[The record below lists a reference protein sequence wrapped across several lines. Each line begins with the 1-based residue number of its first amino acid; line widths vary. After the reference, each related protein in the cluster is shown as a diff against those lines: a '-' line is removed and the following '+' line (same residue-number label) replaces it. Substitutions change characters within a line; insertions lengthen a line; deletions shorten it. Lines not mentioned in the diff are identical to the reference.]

1 MDALAD
7 IALHGLGV
15 EMSLLIFIA
24 AIWAGAINTVV
35 GSGTLVTF
43 PVLVAMGVPPV
54 SATVSN
60 AMGLIAGNFT
70 GAWGYRREIR
80 QVKSV
85 LVKLIPAS
93 ILGGVIGAALLIS
106 LPEEVFGRV
115 APILIVVSLVFVL
128 AQPKLS
134 AWVRARAAR
143 RDEAS
148 GPGVI
153 EGSDVS
159 ESTDASERA
168 DVSES
173 TDVSGNT
180 DRDEPSKAKKSPSM
194 PTVSLVLMLL
204 VFAAGIYGG
213 YFVAAQ
219 GILLMGILGIFLM
232 ANIQQANGVKNLL
245 VAVVNLTAAISYVL
259 VDYLLREPDERVILW
274 GVVAIIAVGST
285 LGGLI
290 GAWVGRRL
298 SPLVLRGIIVTLGL
312 VALFV
317 MLRNLFMA

>member
-1 MDALAD
+1 MEALTD
-7 IALHGLGV
+7 VALHGLGV
-15 EMSLLIFIA
+15 ELLLLIFVA

-93 ILGGVIGAALLIS
+93 VLGGAIGAALLIS

-115 APILIVVSLVFVL
+115 APILIVVSLIFVL
-128 AQPKLS
+128 AQPRLS

-143 RDEAS
+143 REQPVDAEEGVEREA
-148 GPGVI
+148 
-153 EGSDVS
+153 EG
-159 ESTDASERA
+159 AQ
-168 DVSES
+168 
-173 TDVSGNT
+173 
-180 DRDEPSKAKKSPSM
+180 KSPSM
-194 PTVSLVLMLL
+194 PAVSVVLMLL

-232 ANIQQANGVKNLL
+232 ADIQQANGVKNLL

-298 SPLVLRGIIVTLGL
+298 SPVVLRAIIVTLGL

-317 MLRNLFMA
+317 MLRSLFLG

>member
-1 MDALAD
+1 MEALAD
-7 IALHGLGV
+7 FFLDDLSVAQL
-15 EMSLLIFIA
+15 LLILVA
-24 AIWAGAINTVV
+24 GIWAGAINTVV

-54 SATVSN
+54 SATISN

-93 ILGGVIGAALLIS
+93 VLGGVIGAVLLIT

-115 APILIVVSLVFVL
+115 APILIVVSLGFVI
-128 AQPKLS
+128 AQPRLS
-134 AWVRARAAR
+134 AWVRARAAAR
-143 RDEAS
+143 EKDAD
-148 GPGVI
+148 PA
-153 EGSDVS
+153 
-159 ESTDASERA
+159 TDASTTDA
-168 DVSES
+168 DAASAAGTEGAAKS
-173 TDVSGNT
+173 
-180 DRDEPSKAKKSPSM
+180 SKPSM

-245 VAVVNLTAAISYVL
+245 VAVVNLTAAISYL
-259 VDYLLREPDERVILW
+259 FVDYALREADDRVILW
-274 GVVAIIAVGST
+274 EIVVVIAVGST

-298 SPLVLRGIIVTLGL
+298 SPLVLRLIIVTLGL

-317 MLRNLFMA
+317 MLRNLFLGG

>member
-1 MDALAD
+1 MDAL
-7 IALHGLGV
+7 LNFSLNGLGI
-15 EMSLLIFIA
+15 ELLLLILLA

-70 GAWGYRREIR
+70 GAWGYRREIK
-80 QVKSV
+80 QVKGV
-85 LVKLIPAS
+85 LIRLVPAS
-93 ILGGVIGAALLIS
+93 LLGGVIGATLLIT

-115 APILIVVSLVFVL
+115 APILIVISLGFVIF
-128 AQPKLS
+128 QPRLS
-134 AWVRARAAR
+134 RWVKKRAAR
-143 RDEAS
+143 RDQPVDAEEGTERDVDEAM
-148 GPGVI
+148 
-153 EGSDVS
+153 
-159 ESTDASERA
+159 
-168 DVSES
+168 
-173 TDVSGNT
+173 
-180 DRDEPSKAKKSPSM
+180 KSPSM
-194 PTVSLVLMLL
+194 PAVSLILILL
-204 VFAAGIYGG
+204 VFFAGIYGG

-219 GILLMGILGIFLM
+219 GILLMGILGIFLA

-259 VDYLLREPDERVILW
+259 VDYLMRDPDERVILW
-274 GVVAIIAVGST
+274 GVVLIIAIGST

-298 SPLVLRGIIVTLGL
+298 SPLVLRAVIVTLGL
-312 VALFV
+312 VALAV
-317 MLRNLFMA
+317 MLNNLFEWV

>member
-1 MDALAD
+1 MEALAD
-7 IALHGLGV
+7 FFLTDLSLAQL
-15 EMSLLIFIA
+15 LLILVA
-24 AIWAGAINTVV
+24 GIWAGAINTVV

-85 LVKLIPAS
+85 LKKLVPAS
-93 ILGGVIGAALLIS
+93 ILGGVIGATLLIT

-115 APILIVVSLVFVL
+115 APILIVVSLAFVI
-128 AQPKLS
+128 AQPRLS
-134 AWVRARAAR
+134 AWVRARAAAR
-143 RDEAS
+143 EKDAETAGS
-148 GPGVI
+148 GDAADDATDDSAGDSAEGGPG
-153 EGSDVS
+153 
-159 ESTDASERA
+159 
-168 DVSES
+168 
-173 TDVSGNT
+173 
-180 DRDEPSKAKKSPSM
+180 KAAQAGRPSM

-259 VDYLLREPDERVILW
+259 VDYLLREPADRVILW
-274 GVVAIIAVGST
+274 EVVVVIAVGST

-298 SPLVLRGIIVTLGL
+298 SPLVLRLIIVTLGL

-317 MLRNLFMA
+317 MLRNLFVG

>member
-1 MDALAD
+1 MEALSD
-7 IALHGLGV
+7 IALHGLGL
-15 EMSLLIFIA
+15 EMLALIFVA
-24 AIWAGAINTVV
+24 GIWAGAINTVV

-85 LVKLIPAS
+85 LIKLIPAS
-93 ILGGVIGAALLIS
+93 VLGGVIGAALLIT

-115 APILIVVSLVFVL
+115 APILIVISLIFVL
-128 AQPKLS
+128 AQPRLS

-143 RDEAS
+143 REA
-148 GPGVI
+148 GA
-153 EGSDVS
+153 EGSA
-159 ESTDASERA
+159 EGPQGAARASA
-168 DVSES
+168 ATQD
-173 TDVSGNT
+173 TPA
-180 DRDEPSKAKKSPSM
+180 EPPKTPSM

-274 GVVAIIAVGST
+274 GVVAIIAVAST

-298 SPLVLRGIIVTLGL
+298 SPLLLRAVIVTLGL

-317 MLRNLFMA
+317 MLRNLFVG

>member
-1 MDALAD
+1 
-7 IALHGLGV
+7 
-15 EMSLLIFIA
+15 MSLAQLLLILVA
-24 AIWAGAINTVV
+24 GIWAGAINTVV

-85 LVKLIPAS
+85 LKKLVPAS
-93 ILGGVIGAALLIS
+93 ILGGVIGATLLIT

-115 APILIVVSLVFVL
+115 APILIVVSLAFVI
-128 AQPKLS
+128 AQPRLS
-134 AWVRARAAR
+134 AWVRARAAAR
-143 RDEAS
+143 EKDAETAGS
-148 GPGVI
+148 GDATGDSA
-153 EGSDVS
+153 EG
-159 ESTDASERA
+159 ASE
-168 DVSES
+168 
-173 TDVSGNT
+173 
-180 DRDEPSKAKKSPSM
+180 KAAKAGRPSM

-259 VDYLLREPDERVILW
+259 VDYLLREPADRVILW
-274 GVVAIIAVGST
+274 EVVVVIAVGST

-298 SPLVLRGIIVTLGL
+298 SPLVLRLIIVTLGL

-317 MLRNLFMA
+317 MLRNLFVG

>member
-1 MDALAD
+1 MEALAD

-15 EMSLLIFIA
+15 EMLLLIFIA

-115 APILIVVSLVFVL
+115 APILIVVSLIFVL

-148 GPGVI
+148 GSGVI
-153 EGSDVS
+153 EGSDVPEGTDVS
-159 ESTDASERA
+159 EGSDASEG
-168 DVSES
+168 
-173 TDVSGNT
+173 TDVTEGEES
-180 DRDEPSKAKKSPSM
+180 SKAKKAPSM

-317 MLRNLFMA
+317 MLRNLFWA

>member
-1 MDALAD
+1 MEALAD

-15 EMSLLIFIA
+15 EMLLLIFIA

-115 APILIVVSLVFVL
+115 APILIVVSLIFVL

-148 GPGVI
+148 GSGVI

-159 ESTDASERA
+159 EGTDVSEGSDVSGGSDASEG
-168 DVSES
+168 E
-173 TDVSGNT
+173 
-180 DRDEPSKAKKSPSM
+180 EPSKAKKAPSM

-317 MLRNLFMA
+317 MLRNLFWA

>member
-1 MDALAD
+1 MEALAD
-7 IALHGLGV
+7 FFLTDLSLAQL
-15 EMSLLIFIA
+15 LLILVA
-24 AIWAGAINTVV
+24 GIWAGAINTVV

-85 LVKLIPAS
+85 LKKLVPAS
-93 ILGGVIGAALLIS
+93 ILGGVIGATLLIT

-115 APILIVVSLVFVL
+115 APILIVISLGFVI
-128 AQPKLS
+128 AQPRLS
-134 AWVRARAAR
+134 AWVRARAAAR
-143 RDEAS
+143 EKDAEIADS
-148 GPGVI
+148 AAGDSTEDVTGDAAEGTPG
-153 EGSDVS
+153 
-159 ESTDASERA
+159 
-168 DVSES
+168 
-173 TDVSGNT
+173 
-180 DRDEPSKAKKSPSM
+180 KAATAGRPSM

-259 VDYLLREPDERVILW
+259 VDYLLREPLDRVILW
-274 GVVAIIAVGST
+274 EVVVVIAVGST

-298 SPLVLRGIIVTLGL
+298 SPLVLRLIIVTLGL

-317 MLRNLFMA
+317 MLRNLFVG

>member
-1 MDALAD
+1 MEALAD

-15 EMSLLIFIA
+15 EMLLLIFIA

-115 APILIVVSLVFVL
+115 APILIVVSLIFVL

-148 GPGVI
+148 GSGVI
-153 EGSDVS
+153 EGSDVPEGTDVS
-159 ESTDASERA
+159 EASDASEGE
-168 DVSES
+168 ES
-173 TDVSGNT
+173 
-180 DRDEPSKAKKSPSM
+180 SKAKKAPSM

-317 MLRNLFMA
+317 MLRNLFWA

>member
-1 MDALAD
+1 MEALSD
-7 IALHGLGV
+7 IALHGLGL
-15 EMSLLIFIA
+15 EMLALIFVA
-24 AIWAGAINTVV
+24 GIWAGAINTVV

-85 LVKLIPAS
+85 LIKLIPAS
-93 ILGGVIGAALLIS
+93 VLGGVIGAALLIT

-115 APILIVVSLVFVL
+115 APILIVVSLIFVL
-128 AQPKLS
+128 AQPRLS

-143 RDEAS
+143 REA
-148 GPGVI
+148 GT
-153 EGSDVS
+153 EGSVQS
-159 ESTDASERA
+159 AEPATQDAPA
-168 DVSES
+168 
-173 TDVSGNT
+173 
-180 DRDEPSKAKKSPSM
+180 EPSKTPSM

-274 GVVAIIAVGST
+274 GVVAIIAVAST

-298 SPLVLRGIIVTLGL
+298 SPLLLRAVIVTLGL

-317 MLRNLFMA
+317 MLRNLFIG

>member
-1 MDALAD
+1 MMEALAD
-7 IALHGLGV
+7 FFLTDLSLAQL
-15 EMSLLIFIA
+15 LLILVA
-24 AIWAGAINTVV
+24 GIWAGAINTVV

-85 LVKLIPAS
+85 LKKLVPAS
-93 ILGGVIGAALLIS
+93 ILGGVIGAALLIT

-115 APILIVVSLVFVL
+115 APILIVVSLGFVI
-128 AQPKLS
+128 AQPRLS
-134 AWVRARAAR
+134 AWVRARAAAR
-143 RDEAS
+143 EKDAETA
-148 GPGVI
+148 GDPA
-153 EGSDVS
+153 EGAP
-159 ESTDASERA
+159 E
-168 DVSES
+168 
-173 TDVSGNT
+173 
-180 DRDEPSKAKKSPSM
+180 KAATAGKPSM

-259 VDYLLREPDERVILW
+259 VDYLLREPADRVILW
-274 GVVAIIAVGST
+274 EVVVVIAVGST

-298 SPLVLRGIIVTLGL
+298 SPLVLRLIIVTLGL

-317 MLRNLFMA
+317 MLRNLFVG

>member
-1 MDALAD
+1 MEALAD

-15 EMSLLIFIA
+15 EMLLLIFIA

-115 APILIVVSLVFVL
+115 APILIVVSLIFVL

-148 GPGVI
+148 GSGVI
-153 EGSDVS
+153 EGSDVPEGPDVS
-159 ESTDASERA
+159 EGSDASEG
-168 DVSES
+168 
-173 TDVSGNT
+173 TDVTEGEES
-180 DRDEPSKAKKSPSM
+180 SKAKKAPSM

-317 MLRNLFMA
+317 MLRNLFWA

>member
-1 MDALAD
+1 MLLLVLLA
-7 IALHGLGV
+7 AV
-15 EMSLLIFIA
+15 
-24 AIWAGAINTVV
+24 WAGTINTVV

-85 LVKLIPAS
+85 LMRLLPAS
-93 ILGGVIGAALLIS
+93 VLGGVIGATLLIT

-115 APILIVVSLVFVL
+115 APILIVVSLGFVVF
-128 AQPKLS
+128 QPRLS
-134 AWVRARAAR
+134 RWVKERAAR
-143 RDEAS
+143 RQQEKHQEGTETEQAEVDQT
-148 GPGVI
+148 GVP
-153 EGSDVS
+153 VP
-159 ESTDASERA
+159 A
-168 DVSES
+168 
-173 TDVSGNT
+173 
-180 DRDEPSKAKKSPSM
+180 
-194 PTVSLVLMLL
+194 VSLALIVL
-204 VFAAGIYGG
+204 VFLAGIYGG

-219 GILLMGILGIFLM
+219 GILLMGILGIFLA

-245 VAVVNLTAAISYVL
+245 VAVVNLTAAISYVI

-274 GVVAIIAVGST
+274 GVVLIIAVGST
-285 LGGLI
+285 VGGLL
-290 GAWVGRRL
+290 GAWIGRRL
-298 SPLVLRGIIVTLGL
+298 KPMVLRAVIVTLGL

-317 MLRNLFMA
+317 MLRDLFIG

>member
-15 EMSLLIFIA
+15 EMLLLIFIA

-168 DVSES
+168 DVS
-173 TDVSGNT
+173 GNT
-180 DRDEPSKAKKSPSM
+180 DGDEPSKAKKSPSM

-245 VAVVNLTAAISYVL
+245 VAVVNLTAATSYVL